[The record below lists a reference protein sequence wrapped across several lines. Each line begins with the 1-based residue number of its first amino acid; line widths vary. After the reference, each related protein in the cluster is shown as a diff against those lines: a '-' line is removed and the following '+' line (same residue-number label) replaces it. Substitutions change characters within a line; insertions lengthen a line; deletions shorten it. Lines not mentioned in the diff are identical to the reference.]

1 MVNEFPIM
9 NIHNEMYSQ
18 NLEQIRAKYK
28 QVTLFI
34 VYIIHH
40 TTLHY
45 TTLHYNTSTLH
56 YTTLYSIYSAV

>member
-1 MVNEFPIM
+1 MKRQFIFYRVLTGFVAMVNEFPIM

-34 VYIIHH
+34 VYI
-40 TTLHY
+40 
-45 TTLHYNTSTLH
+45 
-56 YTTLYSIYSAV
+56 